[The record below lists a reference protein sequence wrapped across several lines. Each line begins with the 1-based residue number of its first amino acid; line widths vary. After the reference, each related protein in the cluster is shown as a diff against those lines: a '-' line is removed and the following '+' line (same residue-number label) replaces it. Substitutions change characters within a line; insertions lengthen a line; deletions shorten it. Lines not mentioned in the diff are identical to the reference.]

1 MVVVCCICW
10 FVAIWALL
18 TFTDDGDDLNK
29 GNKKMWWSKSFYDK
43 KIFELANKLYEAQHL
58 VSDLYDLAWS
68 PDKADNKV
76 IKRAEKYIK
85 EVREGIKC

>member
-1 MVVVCCICW
+1 M
-10 FVAIWALL
+10 FWA
-18 TFTDDGDDLNK
+18 
-29 GNKKMWWSKSFYDK
+29 KSYYDK
-43 KIFELANKLYEAQHL
+43 KILEIVNKLYEAQHL

-85 EVREGIKC
+85 EYRDRGQKNETGKRRT